1 MGIMGLKY
9 CKGTGKGSL
18 HITLAKIGIALTVVA
33 TVISVIDMISG
44 SGDVS
49 TVISDATDIL
59 IIYWYFSLAK
69 KKYI

>member
-33 TVISVIDMISG
+33 TVISVIDMIS
-44 SGDVS
+44 
-49 TVISDATDIL
+49 
-59 IIYWYFSLAK
+59 
-69 KKYI
+69 